1 MSKIADRW
9 RGRWPSRATK
19 AVFDSLGY
27 VIVPKWQQATETWG
41 GLMRLPIKTILDI
54 GALRGEF
61 AENILAPAFPG
72 ATIHCFEPSPE
83 AFPLLVKRAAA
94 SGGQIIPHNFG
105 FGEEEAELK
114 FFINIDFQASSSF
127 LEQTDANIQAFPQ
140 LERTEERVA
149 TVKRLDDIA
158 LALAI
163 TPDLLIKI
171 DTQGYEA
178 HVIRGGRETLRSAVA
193 CIVEVQ
199 VSELYQ
205 GTSRFSDIYAELSAL
220 GFVFCGTFDQVLGRE
235 GDVLFF
241 DGLFIKQGVLQ

>member
-1 MSKIADRW
+1 MSNLIDKW

-27 VIVPKWQQATETWG
+27 AIVPKWQQATETWG
-41 GLMRLPIKTILDI
+41 GLKRVPIKTILDI

-83 AFPLLVKRAAA
+83 AFPLLAKRAAA
-94 SGGQIIPHNFG
+94 SSGRIIAHHFG
-105 FGEEEAELK
+105 LGEKEAELK
-114 FFINIDFQASSSF
+114 FFVNIDFLASSSF
-127 LEQTDANIQAFPQ
+127 LEQTETNIQAFPQ
-140 LERTEERVA
+140 LERVEERVA
-149 TVKRLDDIA
+149 KVKKLDNIA
-158 LALAI
+158 PELKI

-199 VSELYQ
+199 VGELYE
-205 GTSRFSDIYAELSAL
+205 GTSHFSDIYTELSAL
-220 GFVFCGTFDQVLGRE
+220 GFLYCGTFDQVLSRE
-235 GDVLFF
+235 GDVLYF
-241 DGLFIKQGVLQ
+241 DGLFIRAGALN